1 MRQSVLW
8 LVLVG
13 FTAFVCFLAGE
24 VAVRVAARFLPAVQ
38 YLANAGRSRP

>member
-1 MRQSVLW
+1 MK
-8 LVLVG
+8 
-13 FTAFVCFLAGE
+13 AGE